1 MDSVCKECQAIF
13 KNDGA
18 LHKHLKA
25 HKMTMADY
33 YTTHHPRKNRLT
45 QAPLPFKN
53 KLDYFNTD
61 FSTRAQMIKWCD
73 KESSTIVSEYILKQL
88 KNRVDQKQLIY
99 APNHLE
105 IEINKLPPIDD
116 I

>member
-1 MDSVCKECQAIF
+1 MEGPSAGIEKRRCILMSDCVTCRECQAAF

-25 HKMTMADY
+25 HKMTMSDY
-33 YTTHHPRKNRLT
+33 YTTHFPRKNRLT
-45 QAPLPFKN
+45 QDALPFKN

-73 KESSTIVSEYILKQL
+73 KESSTIVNEYILKTI
-88 KNRVDQKQLIY
+88 K
-99 APNHLE
+99 E
-105 IEINKLPPIDD
+105 
-116 I
+116 